1 MQKREQ
7 VRTVAFRLYLQV
19 PERVHDAHI
28 MLPDTARCN
37 AIRENAKESCS
48 ILDGIFNKKKDF
60 FSSRVSPHPE
70 RWQERDSVDDE
81 DDEEDEDDDDANA
94 EATKTAMQTTSI
106 LER

>member
-1 MQKREQ
+1 
-7 VRTVAFRLYLQV
+7 V
-19 PERVHDAHI
+19 PNGPI
-28 MLPDTARCN
+28 KTLFG
-37 AIRENAKESCS
+37 REN
-48 ILDGIFNKKKDF
+48 KKDF
-60 FSSRVSPHPE
+60 FFFSPHPE

>member
-1 MQKREQ
+1 LGEQ
-7 VRTVAFRLYLQV
+7 T
-19 PERVHDAHI
+19 
-28 MLPDTARCN
+28 
-37 AIRENAKESCS
+37 
-48 ILDGIFNKKKDF
+48 KKDF
-60 FSSRVSPHPE
+60 FFFSPHPE